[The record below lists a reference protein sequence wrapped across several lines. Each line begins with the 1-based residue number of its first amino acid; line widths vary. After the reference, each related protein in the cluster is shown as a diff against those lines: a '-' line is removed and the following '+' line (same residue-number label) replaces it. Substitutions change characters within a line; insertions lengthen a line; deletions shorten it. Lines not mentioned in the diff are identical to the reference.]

1 MLDNEV
7 VLEPVSS
14 VKLGDGGWIYTM
26 WLIVTKREDDLL
38 SAMAR
43 GQNNSQ
49 EASQ

>member
-1 MLDNEV
+1 V
-7 VLEPVSS
+7 VLERGQRRKGQCDS
-14 VKLGDGGWIYTM
+14 GWIHTK
-26 WLIVTKREDDLL
+26 WLIVTKGEDDLL